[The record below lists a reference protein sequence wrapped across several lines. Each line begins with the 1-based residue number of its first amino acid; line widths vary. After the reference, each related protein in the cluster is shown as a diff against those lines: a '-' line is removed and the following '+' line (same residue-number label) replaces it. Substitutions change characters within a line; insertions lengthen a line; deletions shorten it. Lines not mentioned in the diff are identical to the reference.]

1 MKKVKFI
8 ADFAN
13 KIAGEVVEVQ
23 PQLASTLV
31 NHDKV
36 AEYTNEDVTTPRV
49 DAVHVEPT
57 TEVEQTEVEQ
67 TEVVDT
73 ENVSEEV
80 KATSKKK

>member
-49 DAVHVEPT
+49 DA
-57 TEVEQTEVEQ
+57 
-67 TEVVDT
+67 EVVDA